1 MPAHQ
6 RIHEILPREQV
17 GVVSGKAF
25 EFQYHRAAQACLELI
40 EDTGTGCVFCEWHDD
55 FVLESGGGSTL
66 YGFHQVKT
74 RTAKNGPWPLRE
86 VLGLRKKTRAKT
98 KAADETAI
106 VPRLLLHYFNFDD
119 ACSRV
124 VLVTNAALNADLE
137 SFIDD
142 FKTAGGPTNLTG
154 DNKTVLDETLEAYK
168 QLPDKFS
175 TLTEADLFRFLKRL
189 SVQPEA
195 ARFGQSQDD
204 LETTLGKRIRELSEI
219 DLRVTE
225 TVKIGKELVD
235 LVRAKS
241 HLAIKSLVNEDEL
254 RARKGIQRDEV
265 LRILALSP
273 EAYRV
278 LRQSGKNVLLSLSRL
293 YRLCERCGIP
303 TELIVDI
310 CRYKTKWDAWYLHER
325 HQLEDTDYSALKAR
339 GIQLLR
345 SHSAGGLPFNKL
357 ADEALAIA
365 NEFNPKLAGVQLSQ
379 ELVTGFLFAIAAEGS
394 A

>member
-1 MPAHQ
+1 MPTQQ
-6 RIHEILPREQV
+6 RIHDLLPREQA

-40 EDTGTGCVFCEWHDD
+40 EETGAGCVFCEWHDD
-55 FVLESGGGSTL
+55 FVVESVGASTL

-86 VLGLRKKTRAKT
+86 VLGLKKKSRGKT

-106 VPRLLLHYFNFDD
+106 VPRLLLHFFNFAD
-119 ACSRV
+119 ACGRV
-124 VLVTNAALNADLE
+124 VLVTNAALNSEFE

-142 FKTAGGPTNLTG
+142 LKTSAAPTSLSA
-154 DNKTVLDETLEAYK
+154 DNKKVLDETLEAYR

-175 TLTEADLFRFLKRL
+175 TLTEADLFQFLKRL

-204 LETTLGKRIRELSEI
+204 LESTLGKRIRELSEI

-235 LVRAKS
+235 VVRVKS
-241 HLAIKSLVNEDEL
+241 HLVIKPLVEEEEL
-254 RARKGIQRDEV
+254 RTRKGIQRDEV

-303 TELIVDI
+303 KELIVDI
-310 CRYKTKWDAWYLHER
+310 CRYKTKWDTWYLQER
-325 HQLEDTDYSALKAR
+325 HHLEDTDYSALKAR
-339 GIQLLR
+339 GIQLLKA
-345 SHSAGGLPFNKL
+345 HSTGGLPFEKL
-357 ADEALAIA
+357 VGEALAIA
-365 NEFNPKLAGVQLSQ
+365 NEFNPKLSGVQLSQ